1 MTTGW
6 SRWLFFSTS
15 RIAFWFARGFLLID
29 SSGSVVE
36 ETKTKIR
43 KLETARTGIA

>member
-1 MTTGW
+1 MTGL
-6 SRWLFFSTS
+6 SRWCFFST
-15 RIAFWFARGFLLID
+15 RWMAFGFARGFLLID
-29 SSGSVVE
+29 SSGSVVD

>member
-1 MTTGW
+1 M
-6 SRWLFFSTS
+6 
-15 RIAFWFARGFLLID
+15 AFGFARGFLLID
-29 SSGSVVE
+29 SSGSVDA